1 MKKPRTSVIAQ
12 VKGSGDAAARGVQPS
27 FVMSKISLFSVHA
40 GEPSGKL
47 APSMSPR
54 MRRFEPGARSL
65 FARSGSG
72 PVELA
77 CPAAGHASVQPF
89 LVMLPV
95 LALGVGVAPPH
106 AASTAERATRAT

>member
-12 VKGSGDAAARGVQPS
+12 VKGSGDEAASGVQPS
-27 FVMSKISLFSVHA
+27 AVMSKISLFSVQA

-54 MRRFEPGARSL
+54 MSRFAPGARSL
-65 FARSGSG
+65 FASRGSG

-77 CPAAGHASVQPF
+77 
-89 LVMLPV
+89 
-95 LALGVGVAPPH
+95 
-106 AASTAERATRAT
+106 